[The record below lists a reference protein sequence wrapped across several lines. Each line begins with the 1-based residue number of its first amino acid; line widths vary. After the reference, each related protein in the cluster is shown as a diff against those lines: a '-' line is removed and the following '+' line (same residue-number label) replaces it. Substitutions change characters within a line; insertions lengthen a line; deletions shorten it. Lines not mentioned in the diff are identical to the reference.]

1 MNNVYDDQM
10 AKKALSTDAA
20 RARKKRRGFKRGESA
35 LFSAHY
41 IDAFTTLYP
50 P

>member
-20 RARKKRRGFKRGESA
+20 RSRKKRGMRRSESA

-41 IDAFTTLYP
+41 IDAFTTPYP
-50 P
+50 S